1 MVRIRSLFMGVR
13 DMSMPSGNTGL
24 TEEEVRYFINK
35 IKLRKLYE
43 DEDVVLMTAPNE
55 DELIEIILELLKEK
69 PMNLREIHTILS
81 GLASEDKIRKALI
94 TLMGNGVIT
103 INSDGRYMII
113 GF

>member
-1 MVRIRSLFMGVR
+1 
-13 DMSMPSGNTGL
+13 MSMPSGNIGL

-43 DEDVVLMTAPNE
+43 DDDVVLMTAPNE
-55 DELIEIILELLKEK
+55 DELIEIILDLLKEK

-94 TLMGNGVIT
+94 TLMSNGIIT